1 MLNLV
6 FLSAYY
12 SAAKWTF
19 IWDTEAD
26 SNRINLITGDMYWY
40 SHILINNMQSTAVFC
55 SLAILNNAYSGYA
68 TCMHTDQTISII

>member
-1 MLNLV
+1 MSVLNELKKKRKSYDQLVVLNLV

-26 SNRINLITGDMYWY
+26 SNRINLITGDRY
-40 SHILINNMQSTAVFC
+40 
-55 SLAILNNAYSGYA
+55 
-68 TCMHTDQTISII
+68 